1 MKLMR
6 NPVVSEADQLMSAMN
21 DQGHVVPTSNLGGFM
36 NVVEINE
43 KIGMLSKTLQEA
55 QPLKNFAATVLVQAQ
70 Q

>member
-36 NVVEINE
+36 NVAEVN
-43 KIGMLSKTLQEA
+43 
-55 QPLKNFAATVLVQAQ
+55 
-70 Q
+70 